1 MTKLIINADDFGYCE
16 GVNQGI
22 ISAHKNGVINSCT
35 IMAGMP
41 GFNQAV
47 ELLKENKELGCG
59 VHMTLSC
66 YKPVLNTHK
75 TLVDENGFFFKRIT
89 KEKANE
95 FDLDELYNEF
105 CAQIDKAINA
115 GIKIT
120 HLDSH
125 HHVHTLE
132 EFRPAI
138 EKILKK
144 YDLPIRGG
152 FEYELKYDKIVPML
166 GSFYSKNVEAD
177 YFEKH
182 IDEIKQYKVVDVMSH
197 PAFVDAF
204 LSKSTSYS
212 IERTKEHEI
221 LTSEEL
227 KKFFESNDIK
237 ITNYRNIGESEGS
250 KI

>member
-16 GVNQGI
+16 AVNLGI
-22 ISAHKNGVINSCT
+22 ISAHQNGIVNSCT
-35 IMAGMP
+35 IMTGMP
-41 GFNQAV
+41 GFEQAL
-47 ELLKENKELGCG
+47 ELLKKNENLGCG

-75 TLVDENGFFFKRIT
+75 TLVDENGYFFRRINE
-89 KEKANE
+89 EKAKE
-95 FDLDELYNEF
+95 IDLDELYEEF
-105 CAQIDKAINA
+105 CAQIDKAINS

-125 HHVHTLE
+125 HHVHTLI
-132 EFRPAI
+132 EFKPVI

-152 FEYELKYDKIVPML
+152 FEYSLEYDKIVPMI
-166 GSFYSKNVEAD
+166 GSFYSSNVEVD
-177 YFEKH
+177 YFKKNIKKIKEY
-182 IDEIKQYKVVDVMSH
+182 EIVDIMSH

-212 IERTKEHEI
+212 IERTLEHEI
-221 LTSEEL
+221 LTSNEL
-227 KKFFESNDIK
+227 KKFLEDNNITT
-237 ITNYRNIGESEGS
+237 TNYRNI
-250 KI
+250 

>member
-16 GVNQGI
+16 AVNLGI
-22 ISAHKNGVINSCT
+22 ISAHQNGIVNSCT
-35 IMAGMP
+35 IMTGMP
-41 GFNQAV
+41 GFEQAL
-47 ELLKENKELGCG
+47 ELLKKNENLGCG

-75 TLVDENGFFFKRIT
+75 TLVDENGYFFRRINE
-89 KEKANE
+89 EKAKE
-95 FDLDELYNEF
+95 IDLDELYEEF
-105 CAQIDKAINA
+105 CAQIDKAINS

-125 HHVHTLE
+125 HHVHTLI
-132 EFRPAI
+132 EFKRVI

-152 FEYELKYDKIVPML
+152 FEYSLEYDKIVPMI
-166 GSFYSKNVEAD
+166 GSFYSSNVEAD
-177 YFEKH
+177 YFKKNIKKIKEY
-182 IDEIKQYKVVDVMSH
+182 EIVDIMSH

-212 IERTKEHEI
+212 IERTLEHEI
-221 LTSEEL
+221 LTSNEL
-227 KKFFESNDIK
+227 KKFLEDNNITT
-237 ITNYRNIGESEGS
+237 TNYRNI
-250 KI
+250 

>member
-22 ISAHKNGVINSCT
+22 ISAHKNGVVNSCT
-35 IMAGMP
+35 IMSGMP
-41 GFNQAV
+41 GFEQAV
-47 ELLKENKELGCG
+47 ELLKENEKLGCG

-66 YKPVLNTHK
+66 YKPVLNNNK
-75 TLVDENGFFFKRIT
+75 TLVDENGYFFRRIT

-95 FDLDELYNEF
+95 IDLDELYNEF
-105 CAQIDKAINA
+105 CAQIDKAIDS

-125 HHVHTLE
+125 HHVHTLI
-132 EFRPAI
+132 EFKPVI
-138 EKILKK
+138 EKILEK
-144 YDLPIRGG
+144 YKLPIRGG
-152 FEYELKYDKIVPML
+152 FEYDLSYEKIVPMI
-166 GSFYSKNVEAD
+166 GSFYSKNVDAD
-177 YFEKH
+177 YFKNN
-182 IDEIKQYKVVDVMSH
+182 IDEIKKYDVVDIMSH

-221 LTSEEL
+221 LTSDEL
-227 KKFFESNDIK
+227 KKFFEENNITT
-237 ITNYRNIGESEGS
+237 TNYRNI
-250 KI
+250 

>member
-16 GVNQGI
+16 AVNLGI
-22 ISAHKNGVINSCT
+22 ISAHQNGIVNSCT
-35 IMAGMP
+35 IMTGMP
-41 GFNQAV
+41 GFEQAL
-47 ELLKENKELGCG
+47 ELLKKNENLGCG

-75 TLVDENGFFFKRIT
+75 TLVDENGYFFRRINE
-89 KEKANE
+89 EKAKE
-95 FDLDELYNEF
+95 IDLDELYEEF
-105 CAQIDKAINA
+105 CAQIDKAINS

-125 HHVHTLE
+125 HHVHTLI
-132 EFRPAI
+132 EFKPVI

-152 FEYELKYDKIVPML
+152 FEYSLEYDKIVPMI
-166 GSFYSKNVEAD
+166 GSFYSSNVEAD
-177 YFEKH
+177 YFKKNIKKIKEY
-182 IDEIKQYKVVDVMSH
+182 EIVDIMSH

-212 IERTKEHEI
+212 IERTLEHEI
-221 LTSEEL
+221 LTSNEL
-227 KKFFESNDIK
+227 KKFLEDNNITT
-237 ITNYRNIGESEGS
+237 TNYRNI
-250 KI
+250 